1 MHSIASRVTYWN
13 TENNRRIKGID
24 EGALNGRPYLFAV
37 NRQNIYNYRRRYR
50 GVAQLVAYVLWEHGV
65 AGSNPVTSTRKK
77 RIPICSSCEQVLG
90 TKCLRNLS
98 EQMGILFAL
107 WLKFEEGDLLFCHFI
122 DSGDI
127 SQGIFN
133 GRTSFD
139 SVLDKL
145 AFLCKASLAHSAGA
159 E

>member
-1 MHSIASRVTYWN
+1 M
-13 TENNRRIKGID
+13 
-24 EGALNGRPYLFAV
+24 
-37 NRQNIYNYRRRYR
+37 
-50 GVAQLVAYVLWEHGV
+50 VAYVLWEHGV

-107 WLKFEEGDLLFCHFI
+107 WLKFEEGDLLLCHFI

-127 SQGIFN
+127 SQGIFY
-133 GRTSFD
+133 GRTSLYP
-139 SVLDKL
+139 VLIHF
-145 AFLCKASLAHSAGA
+145 AFLGKTSLAHAACS